1 MKKYFLSAIGGL
13 LAATLSFAQTST
25 ARFET
30 ETDGSTNFTD
40 NGVVFNIISHTGRF
54 SIQTTYP
61 GTGWSGTAND
71 NVYIDNSGTTN
82 GVDNTSLNSSFSIK
96 TTSNLFKVNRFW
108 IYLSAANFN
117 NQNVIGTLTITG
129 KLGTVTRFTQTKTTG
144 FVTSTATS
152 NGYTLI
158 DLTNLNGQNYTNIVI
173 SELQIT
179 LGGAYA
185 YAGLDAFTWVKDAAV
200 LPVTFGS
207 VNAAIR
213 NNSLSVN
220 WTTEK
225 ETANDHFEIEA
236 SVNGEQFTKLG
247 TVASKAAQGDSDVVL
262 SYEFTS
268 TTTLPIA
275 AISLAGLAF
284 LPFGGMRRKK
294 IWLAGLAILSIAAIA
309 ITGCSKQGDV
319 VATHQN
325 YYIRIAQVD
334 KDGTKTYSKVVQVQ
348 QEH

>member
-185 YAGLDAFTWVKDAAV
+185 YAGLDALTWVKDAAV

-236 SVNGEQFTKLG
+236 SADGQQFKKLQPLLPRLARG
-247 TVASKAAQGDSDVVL
+247 TAMQ
-262 SYEFTS
+262 
-268 TTTLPIA
+268 
-275 AISLAGLAF
+275 
-284 LPFGGMRRKK
+284 
-294 IWLAGLAILSIAAIA
+294 
-309 ITGCSKQGDV
+309 
-319 VATHQN
+319 H
-325 YYIRIAQVD
+325 
-334 KDGTKTYSKVVQVQ
+334 
-348 QEH
+348 